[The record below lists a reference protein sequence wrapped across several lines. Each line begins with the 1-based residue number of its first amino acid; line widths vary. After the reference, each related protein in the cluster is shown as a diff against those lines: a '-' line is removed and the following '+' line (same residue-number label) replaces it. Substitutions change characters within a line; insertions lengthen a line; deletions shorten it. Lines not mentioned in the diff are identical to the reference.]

1 MTTATEI
8 PSLKGIN
15 ARVDTEEL
23 LEGRM
28 RRSLRRRRSKHERVR
43 EHRTGR
49 RLAKLALATVG
60 VTIATAG
67 AVEILRNGVD
77 QLETQTKSQVDY
89 LEKNKK

>member
-1 MTTATEI
+1 MILSTEH
-8 PSLKGIN
+8 PSLRGIS

-28 RRSLRRRRSKHERVR
+28 RRSLRRRTSKHERVR

-49 RLAKLALATVG
+49 RIARLALATVG
-60 VTIATAG
+60 VTIAAAG
-67 AVEILRNGVD
+67 AIEILRNGVD
-77 QLETQTKSQVDY
+77 QLGVQTQNQIDY